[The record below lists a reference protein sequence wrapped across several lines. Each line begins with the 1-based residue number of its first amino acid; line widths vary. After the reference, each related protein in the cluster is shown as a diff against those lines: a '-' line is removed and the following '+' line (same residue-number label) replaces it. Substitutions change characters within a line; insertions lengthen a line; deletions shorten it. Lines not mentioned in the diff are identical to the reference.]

1 MRFAHLAA
9 LVAAVAVASVA
20 DASQTVASDAPI
32 TDRRLDETGP
42 LDFRMQHDSF
52 TF

>member
-32 TDRRLDETGP
+32 TDGSGAWTKQDHLI
-42 LDFRMQHDSF
+42 Q
-52 TF
+52 